1 MATESQGP
9 TVTAVAI
16 AFTVITVVAVSLRV
30 WARIFLV
37 KSFGTDDALIC
48 IAATL
53 ATAFTVVSILAVGRG
68 LGDHI
73 EEVMARGTANFM
85 AYMQLVWL
93 SSIFYNATLGFIKIS
108 VLALYMRLGDRM
120 LRRLAMIMIG
130 VITCQAGGNVFAC
143 IFQCSPIAAAYDL
156 SIPAESKRCIN
167 INAFYLANA
176 AVNIFTDLL
185 TYTLPIKLIIN
196 LQVSKQQKIGLF
208 VILCLGLFAC
218 ISSIIRITFIPQ
230 MLVNPDAT
238 WVISDAMYWS
248 VIEINIGILAASIP
262 SYKTIAKRYAP
273 RLLGTSSNG
282 GSRSHK
288 KSSGGSGLYKLSGF
302 QKISNN
308 KSQTRSGGGG
318 TARNTHHD
326 STIMD
331 LRNLDTDS
339 ADGQHRRE
347 GSSGGGGV
355 DGGGPGKRMNPHV
368 NTRIE
373 PTSKLDLDNSS
384 EEALFAPK
392 GKISVKTQITTQYEG

>member
-1 MATESQGP
+1 MAYETQGP
-9 TVTAVAI
+9 TVSAVAI
-16 AFTVITVVAVSLRV
+16 AFTVITIVAVSLRV

-48 IAATL
+48 IASAL
-53 ATAFTVVSILAVGRG
+53 SISFTVVTILAVSRG
-68 LGDHI
+68 LGEHI
-73 EEVMARGTANFM
+73 GDVMARGIDNM
-85 AYMQLVWL
+85 IAYAQLVWL

-108 VLALYMRLGDRM
+108 VLALYMRLGDRT
-120 LRRLAMIMIG
+120 LRKLAMIMVG
-130 VITCQAGGNVFAC
+130 VISCQAGGNVFAC
-143 IFQCSPIAAAYDL
+143 IFQCTPVKAAYDVT
-156 SIPAESKRCIN
+156 ITAENKKCIN

-218 ISSIIRITFIPQ
+218 ISSIIRITFIPE
-230 MLVNPDAT
+230 MLVSEDAT
-238 WVISDAMYWS
+238 WAIAGAMYWS
-248 VIEINIGILAASIP
+248 VIELNIGILAASIP

-273 RLLGTSSNG
+273 RLLGTSEGG

-288 KSSGGSGLYKLSGF
+288 KSSGASGLYKMSGF
-302 QKISNN
+302 HKIGA
-308 KSQTRSGGGG
+308 SQNGTRSNGGGGG
-318 TARNTHHD
+318 TASRNTHHD

-331 LRNLDTDS
+331 LRNLD
-339 ADGQHRRE
+339 
-347 GSSGGGGV
+347 SGKGGDRGPSPDCGGGV
-355 DGGGPGKRMNPHV
+355 GGDHKRVQPHV

-384 EEALFAPK
+384 EEALCAPK
-392 GKISVKTQITTQYEG
+392 GQISVKTQITTRYEG